1 MPNFTVSLVK
11 DRSCDATGRCVLE
24 IQVGQELRELEVHT
38 SSISA
43 WTDDNRKRNMQV
55 CKNHE
60 VLAVAL
66 RLCMTGL
73 ILLFKDRL
81 SFLRADPNQTPQ
93 KGSYCGAK
101 LPLGRAL

>member
-1 MPNFTVSLVK
+1 
-11 DRSCDATGRCVLE
+11 
-24 IQVGQELRELEVHT
+24 
-38 SSISA
+38 
-43 WTDDNRKRNMQV
+43 MQV